1 MRHAF
6 KLASIT
12 LALAGVGFFSAVAAP
27 AGGASPAA
35 KSMVEQ
41 AQFYWND
48 QQYCFYEDG
57 WHGPGWYVCG
67 YAWRRGYGWGG
78 GRGWNEGRGGY
89 HREYREGPRDR
100 DHRDMDRRRDYD
112 RGDRGDR
119 RGGEGGMR

>member
-6 KLASIT
+6 KVASIT
-12 LALAGVGFFSAVAAP
+12 LALAGSGSLSASAAP
-27 AGGASPAA
+27 VGGAAPTSL
-35 KSMVEQ
+35 VEQ

-48 QQYCFYEDG
+48 HQYCFYEDG
-57 WHGPGWYVCG
+57 WRGPGWYMCG

-78 GRGWNEGRGGY
+78 GRGWDRRFHDDGR
-89 HREYREGPRDR
+89 REYREGPR

-112 RGDRGDR
+112 RDRGDR